1 MVPVQL
7 IKQCKI
13 FKMFP
18 EDMVEQVA
26 GIGIPVIYKAGEML
40 FNVDEPAHNLAVLM
54 KGRVEI
60 LTTKR
65 TQFVPIHIVMPGE
78 AFALSSMI
86 TGRFVSAARAA
97 EDSEVCALPVDK
109 FTQIIEQDYKVA
121 YLFMKQIAILVS
133 SRLLR
138 IHYQLDAAGPGFA

>member
-1 MVPVQL
+1 M
-7 IKQCKI
+7 
-13 FKMFP
+13 FSDKMI
-18 EDMVEQVA
+18 EQIA
-26 GIGIPVIYKAGEML
+26 SIGIPVTYKANEML
-40 FNVDEPAHNLAVLM
+40 FNIDEPADNLAVLM

-65 TQFVPIHIVMPGE
+65 TQFIPIHIVMPGE

-109 FTQIIEQDYKVA
+109 MNAILEQDYKVA
-121 YLFMKQIAILVS
+121 YFFMKQIAILVS